1 MFWRFNLY
9 TLVWMVFILALVV
22 LPGQH
27 MPQTGA
33 DLFSIDKIVHT
44 GLFAVLTLL
53 MAIGF
58 AKQTTYYRLRNKAVI
73 YALILSVGYASIME
87 STQIFSE
94 GRTID
99 IYDAIAN
106 TVGCI
111 IGFGVFFAIYR
122 W

>member
-9 TLVWMVFILALVV
+9 TLLWMILILVLII

-27 MPQTGA
+27 LPQTGTS
-33 DLFSIDKIVHT
+33 LFSIDKIVHT
-44 GLFAVLTLL
+44 GIFAGLALL

-58 AKQTTYYRLRNKAVI
+58 AKQRTYYGLRNKAAT
-73 YALILSVGYASIME
+73 YALIVSVGYASILE

-99 IYDAIAN
+99 MYDAIAN
-106 TVGCI
+106 TVGCVA
-111 IGFGVFFAIYR
+111 GYGMFFVIYR
-122 W
+122 R